1 MKKFSILSIFILL
14 LLSACRDPFLDEPF
28 IKSTG
33 EDLELSNAEFLKKYE
48 DKYSLWIQL
57 LKHADMFNALNDA
70 SSVSTVFAPDNR
82 AVEEFLEWRGVESVE
97 ELDYEY
103 ARYVAQV
110 HILAQNLP
118 EAMFIAYVETG
129 SIPIKTIFGT
139 YLSTSYGF
147 MDNEVDDVFL
157 PQVKVQDSLSI
168 YLNNQAKVT
177 ALARTTANGQ
187 VYTLGAVIRPLAET
201 ILDILAPFREYEIF
215 IEAARLT
222 AYDKIV
228 SVYADTVYNLDGSFS
243 VNNIRFTCF
252 AVPDSVYNQVGI
264 NSAEDLAAYLGAQQ
278 NYTDSLNALYRYM
291 SYHFLGQVY
300 SKAALFNFK
309 REGQMLIFDTKLP
322 GQVIVSEQEEGVSK
336 INKVA
341 KIIRSG
347 IQARNGVIHKIDH
360 IMPVYEPE
368 PIAVVW
374 DFCNYPDVE
383 SFVNTYGA
391 SKSLGDL
398 FSSPMSNREYPVDL
412 SEDQLDG
419 NNGTLTSML
428 YKANASKTSYRTW
441 RKVGFLK
448 CAYNS
453 SRDKENNKYDAYMN
467 NLLTLNL
474 GYAGWIQLQTP
485 TIIKGK
491 YKVVFY
497 YASSISFKNY
507 YGGGSLTKF
516 NLDDYQKSIY
526 VWKGLPAKF
535 TDETKRNN
543 ENASGLAEDVLWEE
557 VEFDFSGRHT
567 FKATMMDINAKT
579 SGSYR
584 QMWDY
589 IEFIPISD

>member
-28 IKSTG
+28 IESTG

-48 DKYSLWIQL
+48 DKYSLWVQL

-70 SSVSTVFAPDNR
+70 SSVSTVFAPDNQ
-82 AVEEFLEWRGVESVE
+82 AVEEFLAWRGVESVE

-118 EAMFIAYVETG
+118 EAVFISYVEDG
-129 SIPIKTIFGT
+129 SIPIKTVFGT

-147 MDNEVDDVFL
+147 MNNEVDDVFL

-187 VYTLGAVIRPLAET
+187 VYTLGTVIRPLAET
-201 ILDILAPFREYEIF
+201 ILDILAPYREYEIF

-228 SVYADTVYNLDGSFS
+228 SVYADTVNNLDGSFS

-252 AVPDSVYNQVGI
+252 AVPDSVYKQAGI
-264 NSAEDLAAYLGAQQ
+264 NSAEELAAYLGAGQ
-278 NYTDSLNALYRYM
+278 NYTDSLNALYQYM
-291 SYHFLGQVY
+291 SYHFLGQIY

-309 REGQMLIFDTKLP
+309 REGQLLIFDTKLP
-322 GQVIVSEQEEGVSK
+322 GQVIISEQVEGESK

-368 PIAVVW
+368 PITVVW

-398 FSSPMSNREYPVDL
+398 FSSPMNNREYPVDL

-419 NNGTLTSML
+419 NNGTLTSIL
-428 YKANASKTSYRTW
+428 YKANAAKTSYKTW

-474 GYAGWIQLQTP
+474 GYAGWIELQTP

-507 YGGGSLTKF
+507 YGAGSLTKF
-516 NLDDYQKSIY
+516 NLDDYQKSVY
-526 VWKGLPAKF
+526 MWKGLPTKF
-535 TDETKRNN
+535 TDETKKEN
-543 ENASGLAEDVLWEE
+543 ENASGLAEDVLWDE
-557 VEFDFSGRHT
+557 VVFDFSGRHT

>member
-1 MKKFSILSIFILL
+1 MKKFGILSIFVLILL
-14 LLSACRDPFLDEPF
+14 SGCRDPFLEEPF

-48 DKYSLWIQL
+48 EKYSLWIQL
-57 LKHADMFNALNDA
+57 LKHADVFNALNDA
-70 SSVSTVFAPDNR
+70 GSISTVFAPDNQ
-82 AVEEFLEWRGVESVE
+82 AMSEFLAWRGVENVE
-97 ELDYEY
+97 ELDKNY

-110 HILAQNLP
+110 HILAENLP
-118 EAMFIAYVETG
+118 EAVFIAYVESG
-129 SIPIKTIFGT
+129 LIPIQTVFGT

-147 MDNEVDDVFL
+147 MDNEVDDVYL
-157 PQVKVQDSLSI
+157 PEVMVQDSLSI
-168 YLNNQAKVT
+168 YLNNQARVT
-177 ALARTTANGQ
+177 DLARTTANGQ
-187 VYTLGAVIRPLAET
+187 VYTLGSVIRPLAET
-201 ILDILAPFREYEIF
+201 ILDILAPYREYDIF

-222 AYDKIV
+222 AYDKVV
-228 SVYADTVYNLDGSFS
+228 SVYADTVYNPGGSFS

-252 AVPDSVYNQVGI
+252 AVPDSVYQEAGI
-264 NSAEDLAAYLGAQQ
+264 NTAEELAAYLGAGT
-278 NYTDSLNALYRYM
+278 NYTDSLNALYRYV
-291 SYHFLGQVY
+291 SYHFLGQAS

-322 GQVIVSEQEEGVSK
+322 GQVIITEEMEDGPK

-341 KIIRSG
+341 GIVRSG

-368 PIAVVW
+368 PITVIW
-374 DFCNYPDVE
+374 DFCNYPDIE

-398 FSSPMSNREYPVDL
+398 FSSALSNREYPIDL

-419 NNGTLTSML
+419 NNGTLTSIL
-428 YKANASKTSYRTW
+428 IKATSTKTSYKTW

-453 SRDKENNKYDAYMN
+453 SKDTENNKYDAYMN

-497 YASSISFKNY
+497 YAGSISLKSY
-507 YGGGSLTKF
+507 YGAGSLTKF
-516 NLDDYQKSIY
+516 NLDDYQKSLY
-526 VWKGLPAKF
+526 LWKGLPAKF
-535 TDETKRNN
+535 TDEAKRSN
-543 ENASGLAEDVLWEE
+543 ENASGLAQDVLWEE
-557 VEFDFSGRHT
+557 VVFDYSGTHT

>member
-1 MKKFSILSIFILL
+1 MKKFSILSILVLL

-28 IKSTG
+28 IEYTG

-70 SSVSTVFAPDNR
+70 SSVSTVFAPDNQ
-82 AVEEFLEWRGVESVE
+82 AVENFLEWRGVESVE
-97 ELDYEY
+97 ELDFEY

-118 EAMFIAYVETG
+118 EAVFISYVEDG
-129 SIPIKTIFGT
+129 SIPIKTVFGT

-147 MDNEVDDVFL
+147 MDNEVDDIFL
-157 PQVKVQDSLSI
+157 PQVMVQDSLSI

-187 VYTLGAVIRPLAET
+187 VYTLGAVIRPLAES
-201 ILDILAPFREYEIF
+201 ILDILAPYREYDIF

-222 AYDKIV
+222 EYDKIV

-252 AVPDSVYNQVGI
+252 AVPDSVYNQAGI
-264 NSAEDLAAYLGAQQ
+264 SSAEELAAHLGAGQ
-278 NYTDSLNALYRYM
+278 NYTDTLNALYQYM
-291 SYHFLGQVY
+291 SYHFLGQTY
-300 SKAALFNFK
+300 SKAALFNFR
-309 REGQMLIFDTKLP
+309 REGQILIFDTKLP
-322 GQVIVSEQEEGVSK
+322 GQVIISEHVEGESK

-360 IMPVYEPE
+360 IMPVYEPD
-368 PIAVVW
+368 PITVVW
-374 DFCNYPDVE
+374 DFCNYPDIE

-391 SKSLGDL
+391 SKNLGDL
-398 FSSPMSNREYPVDL
+398 FSSPLTNREYPVDL

-419 NNGTLTSML
+419 NNGTLTSIL
-428 YKANASKTSYRTW
+428 YKANAAKTSYKTW

-467 NLLTLNL
+467 TLLTLNL

-507 YGGGSLTKF
+507 YGAGSLTKF

-526 VWKGLPAKF
+526 MWKGLPAKF
-535 TDETKRNN
+535 TDEAKRDN
-543 ENASGLAEDVLWEE
+543 ENASGLAEDILWDE
-557 VEFDFSGRHT
+557 VVFDYSGRHS

>member
-1 MKKFSILSIFILL
+1 MKKFSILSILVLL

-28 IKSTG
+28 IEYTG

-70 SSVSTVFAPDNR
+70 SSVSTVFAPDNQ
-82 AVEEFLEWRGVESVE
+82 AVENFLEWRGVESVE
-97 ELDYEY
+97 ELDFEY

-118 EAMFIAYVETG
+118 EAVFISYVEDG
-129 SIPIKTIFGT
+129 SIPIKTVFGT

-147 MDNEVDDVFL
+147 MDNEVDDIFL
-157 PQVKVQDSLSI
+157 PQVMVQDSLSI

-187 VYTLGAVIRPLAET
+187 VYTLGAVIRPLAES
-201 ILDILAPFREYEIF
+201 ILDILAPYREYDIF

-222 AYDKIV
+222 EYDKIV

-252 AVPDSVYNQVGI
+252 AVPDSVYNQAGI
-264 NSAEDLAAYLGAQQ
+264 SSAEELAAHLGAGQ
-278 NYTDSLNALYRYM
+278 NYTDTLNALYQYM
-291 SYHFLGQVY
+291 SYHFLGQTY
-300 SKAALFNFK
+300 SKAALFNFR
-309 REGQMLIFDTKLP
+309 REGQILIFDTKLP
-322 GQVIVSEQEEGVSK
+322 GQVIISEHVEGESK

-360 IMPVYEPE
+360 IMPVYEPD
-368 PIAVVW
+368 PITVVW
-374 DFCNYPDVE
+374 DFCNYPDIE

-391 SKSLGDL
+391 SKNLGDL
-398 FSSPMSNREYPVDL
+398 FSSPMDITEHQIDL
-412 SEDQLDG
+412 SEDQLQG
-419 NNGTLTSML
+419 NNGTITSIM
-428 YKANASKTSYRTW
+428 YKANATNTKYKTW

-448 CAYNS
+448 CAFN
-453 SRDKENNKYDAYMN
+453 RRTDMENNKYDAYMN

-474 GYAGWIQLQTP
+474 GYAGWIELQTP

-507 YGGGSLTKF
+507 YGAGSLTKF
-516 NLDDYQKSIY
+516 NLDDYQKSVY
-526 VWKGLPAKF
+526 MWKGLPAKF
-535 TDETKRNN
+535 TDETKKEN
-543 ENASGLAEDVLWEE
+543 ENASGLAEDILWDE
-557 VEFDFSGRHT
+557 VVFDYSGRHS

>member
-1 MKKFSILSIFILL
+1 M
-14 LLSACRDPFLDEPF
+14 
-28 IKSTG
+28 
-33 EDLELSNAEFLKKYE
+33 
-48 DKYSLWIQL
+48 
-57 LKHADMFNALNDA
+57 
-70 SSVSTVFAPDNR
+70 
-82 AVEEFLEWRGVESVE
+82 
-97 ELDYEY
+97 
-103 ARYVAQV
+103 
-110 HILAQNLP
+110 
-118 EAMFIAYVETG
+118 
-129 SIPIKTIFGT
+129 
-139 YLSTSYGF
+139 
-147 MDNEVDDVFL
+147 
-157 PQVKVQDSLSI
+157 
-168 YLNNQAKVT
+168 T

-187 VYTLGAVIRPLAET
+187 VYTLGAVIRPLAES
-201 ILDILAPFREYEIF
+201 ILDILAPYREYDIF

-222 AYDKIV
+222 EYDKIV

-252 AVPDSVYNQVGI
+252 AVPDSVYNQAGI
-264 NSAEDLAAYLGAQQ
+264 SSAEELAAHLGAGQ
-278 NYTDSLNALYRYM
+278 NYTDTLNALYQYM
-291 SYHFLGQVY
+291 SYHFLGQTY
-300 SKAALFNFK
+300 SKAALFNFR
-309 REGQMLIFDTKLP
+309 REGQILIFDTKLP
-322 GQVIVSEQEEGVSK
+322 GQVIISEHVEGESK

-360 IMPVYEPE
+360 IMPVYEPD
-368 PIAVVW
+368 PITVVW
-374 DFCNYPDVE
+374 DFCNYPDIE

-391 SKSLGDL
+391 SKNLGDL
-398 FSSPMSNREYPVDL
+398 FSSPLTNREYPVDL

-419 NNGTLTSML
+419 NNGTLTSIL
-428 YKANASKTSYRTW
+428 YKANAAKTSYKTW

-467 NLLTLNL
+467 TLLTLNL

-507 YGGGSLTKF
+507 YGAGSLTKF

-526 VWKGLPAKF
+526 MWKGLPAKF
-535 TDETKRNN
+535 TDEAKRDN
-543 ENASGLAEDVLWEE
+543 ENASGLAEDILWDE
-557 VEFDFSGRHT
+557 VVFDYSGRHS

>member
-1 MKKFSILSIFILL
+1 MKKFSILSILVLL

-28 IKSTG
+28 IEYTG

-70 SSVSTVFAPDNR
+70 SSVSTVFAPDNQ
-82 AVEEFLEWRGVESVE
+82 AVENFLEWRGVESVE
-97 ELDYEY
+97 ELDFEY

-118 EAMFIAYVETG
+118 EAVFISYVEDG
-129 SIPIKTIFGT
+129 SIPIKTVFGT

-147 MDNEVDDVFL
+147 MDNEVDDIFL
-157 PQVKVQDSLSI
+157 PQVMVQDSLSI

-187 VYTLGAVIRPLAET
+187 VYTLGAVIRPLAES
-201 ILDILAPFREYEIF
+201 ILDILAPYREYDIF

-222 AYDKIV
+222 EYDKIV

-252 AVPDSVYNQVGI
+252 AVPDSVYNQAGI
-264 NSAEDLAAYLGAQQ
+264 SSAEELAAHLGAGQ
-278 NYTDSLNALYRYM
+278 NYTDTLNALYQYM
-291 SYHFLGQVY
+291 SYHFLGQTY
-300 SKAALFNFK
+300 SKAALFNFR
-309 REGQMLIFDTKLP
+309 REGQILIFDTKLP
-322 GQVIVSEQEEGVSK
+322 GQVIISEHVEGESK

-360 IMPVYEPE
+360 IMPVYEPD
-368 PIAVVW
+368 PITVVW
-374 DFCNYPDVE
+374 DFCNYPDIE

-391 SKSLGDL
+391 SKNLGDL
-398 FSSPMSNREYPVDL
+398 FSSPLTNREYPVDL

-419 NNGTLTSML
+419 NNGTLTSIL
-428 YKANASKTSYRTW
+428 YKANAAKTSYKTW

-467 NLLTLNL
+467 TLLTLNL
-474 GYAGWIQLQTP
+474 GYAGWIQLKTP

-507 YGGGSLTKF
+507 YGAGSLTKF

-526 VWKGLPAKF
+526 MWKGLPAKF
-535 TDETKRNN
+535 TDEAKRDN
-543 ENASGLAEDVLWEE
+543 ENASGLAEDILWDE
-557 VEFDFSGRHT
+557 VVFDYSGRHS